1 MLKLSATSVATALV
15 LAVSAVHAQ
24 PASDLKPKA
33 GEAAPTK
40 PLNAADKEFLQEIG
54 RMRLGE
60 VESSRLALTAGY
72 SQAVKTVAK
81 DILDYHDSIDPKLR
95 AIAKDA
101 GVQLPSAID
110 KDRAKFL
117 AELKSKSGSDF
128 DKSYM
133 EGQKMD
139 HAQSVELF
147 KKVTK
152 SGQDPVLKSFVTERL
167 SEAEAMQRKVEDAAA
182 KTN

>member
-1 MLKLSATSVATALV
+1 MMKLGALGFTAVLV
-15 LAVSAVHAQ
+15 LGISAVHAQ

-60 VESSRLALTAGY
+60 VESSRLALTAGH
-72 SQAVKTVAK
+72 SPAVKTVAK

-117 AELKSKSGSDF
+117 AEL
-128 DKSYM
+128 
-133 EGQKMD
+133 
-139 HAQSVELF
+139 
-147 KKVTK
+147 
-152 SGQDPVLKSFVTERL
+152 
-167 SEAEAMQRKVEDAAA
+167 
-182 KTN
+182 

>member
-1 MLKLSATSVATALV
+1 MVKLSALSLTAVLV
-15 LAVSAVHAQ
+15 LGINAVYAQ

-33 GEAAPTK
+33 GELAPTK

-72 SQAVKTVAK
+72 SQAVKKVAK

-95 AIAKDA
+95 AIAQDA
-101 GVQLPSAID
+101 GVQLPSAVD

-133 EGQKMD
+133 EGQKTD

-147 KKVTK
+147 KKVAK
-152 SGQDPVLKSFVTERL
+152 SGQDSVLKSFVTERL
-167 SEAEAMQRKVEDAAA
+167 SEAEAMQKKVEDAAA